1 MRSNYRRKLILWVVK
16 TSCVCVMSN
25 DRFNAIKA
33 LVRLSSF
40 YASFTLSVIV
50 YFSIYQSVLSFSDL
64 LYFVDVS
71 F

>member
-1 MRSNYRRKLILWVVK
+1 MRNYRRKLILWVIK

-25 DRFNAIKA
+25 DRSNAIKA

-40 YASFTLSVIV
+40 YALFTLSVIV